1 MANLRNVGDIHE
13 EAVCKALV
21 DNGYHIIERNY
32 RVRQGEID
40 IIANDKEY
48 LVFIEVKYRKGDISG
63 DGFDAV
69 DYKKQRQISKVALY
83 YMSSHKISDS
93 QAIRFD
99 VASVSDKGINIIKNA
114 FDFQYMT

>member
-13 EAVCKALV
+13 EAVCRALV
-21 DNGYHIIERNY
+21 DNGYHIVERNF

-40 IIANDKEY
+40 IIAKDKEY
-48 LVFIEVKYRKGDISG
+48 LVFIEVKYRKGNGSG

-69 DYKKQRQISKVALY
+69 NYKKQRQISKVALY
-83 YMSSHKISDS
+83 YLSSHKIPDN

-99 VASVSDKGINIIKNA
+99 VAAMSDKGIHIIKNA

>member
-21 DNGYHIIERNY
+21 DNGYHIVERNF

-48 LVFIEVKYRKGDISG
+48 LVFVEVKYRKGKSSG

-83 YMSSHKISDS
+83 YIASHRIPDT

-114 FDFQYMT
+114 FDFQYMS

>member
-69 DYKKQRQISKVALY
+69 DYKKQRQISKVALFY
-83 YMSSHKISDS
+83 LSSHKISDD
-93 QAIRFD
+93 QAVRFD